1 MLTGKTIG
9 ELTYLEIPTP
19 DTLIPVELNGATYH
33 IDFSAITGSVGGLI
47 ETTYSE
53 LVNNINGGTLNVGA
67 YYIITDFQTCYDVP
81 EYYVNG
87 NPKGSNVIQYNQSNV
102 EPIIVFATSLS
113 TISST
118 AYQPAYPNDRI
129 QYDWTFNT
137 TLSTGGV
144 AYGRISER
152 IDEFNNRTDYD
163 HRTIFFNRFR
173 SYDKGVQLVGYLDS
187 YDSGTGIMLGNGT
200 SFLADVQIGDILFFE
215 YQGYMVGVK
224 VYSASTNTLIYV
236 IVDSSFGSQINFT
249 GGLIPLY
256 KTTPT
261 GDINEYKEVYIGQKN
276 EGDYND
282 YLTFNL
288 DGSAIHNYVG
298 DYSKFY
304 LDEIGSTSGFLLA
317 NNVFY
322 GNRTYSNTIGD
333 RSYNNTGTYWF
344 ARNTIAGRFYNN
356 VIYNNGFYGNTINEY
371 FNNNIIKG
379 YTYNNNIDDS
389 FHDNIINNRLNDNT
403 IGNNFY
409 SNVINLQFYQNQIGS
424 WAYGNN
430 VNSEFYDNV
439 IGNNFYNNDIATIS
453 DNFEFYRNKIGNYFN
468 SNSIR
473 QYFQNNQIG
482 NQFNNN
488 VINGDFYK
496 NTIGNGFN
504 YNQNIGYD
512 FYGNHIGNGFNNNEL
527 IGDYF
532 HDNQIGEYFYSNSI
546 SYTFN
551 NNQIG
556 NRFENNTLGDTQYF
570 NWDNTS
576 IENLT
581 GRTYSTFFNSLYG
594 DDGYQNLGN
603 IILGK
608 ELIMNFY
615 RDSGTTQSIG
625 TLVVGETYEI
635 TNVAFGGG
643 DFSNVADVIDGT
655 INEVGCI
662 FISTGTTPSSW
673 CGITITELTVYNEY
687 HKVKFNQWTQN
698 QNGGGFSYERTKV
711 YPTSEPTVYFTKLN
725 YQDIIDIVVPSRLEI
740 ARGNQGAIYN
750 EVTENSWNQNVSPEG
765 TQWNSIYTQ
774 QYNGSYF
781 ENNTI
786 INQFKGNYIRQQF
799 SLNNVDSFVYANQ
812 FSGFTYD
819 NNIGSE
825 THDNDFL
832 GEVLGNT
839 LMGDFYENTIG
850 DDLDKNTFESGFFAN
865 TIIGFTEGNKIGL
878 NTYGNIFSGGSIT
891 GNDWKGDF
899 HDNTIDGSFDG
910 NTIGFTFYNNTIVGN
925 VQGNKFGYETYEN
938 TIIILFTGNTIG
950 NNFYSNEFSGETIE
964 NIIGD
969 LCYENQILNY
979 FEGNN
984 ISYGFKG
991 NLILEPFAFNNVGLG
1006 FTANQISGQT
1016 IFNTFGNITT
1026 GNDFL
1031 GNFISNKISN
1041 LFVENS
1047 VGADF
1052 SLNTIGE
1059 SFGFNIIGN
1068 SFGANTVGIGFQYN
1082 TIGND
1087 FESNYIGDIF
1097 SGNTIGNSFGYGAVS
1112 SQKNIIGDNF
1122 IANTIGEHFYNNRI
1136 SNNFNLNIVDN
1147 YFQWN
1152 IVDTIVGDTCLTT
1165 GVLYEPTTVNIFKNR
1180 NLDNRLSYY
1189 DELDVLTIETLTEA
1203 PCNDITTL
1211 DIPENDLNF
1220 GLVL

>member
-9 ELTYLEIPTP
+9 QLTYLEIPTP
-19 DTLIPVELNGATYH
+19 DTLIPVELSGATYH
-33 IDFSAITGSVGGLI
+33 IDFSAITAGGLI
-47 ETTYSE
+47 EVTYSE
-53 LVNNINGGTLNVGA
+53 LIDKITGETLTRGTH
-67 YYIITDFQTCYDVP
+67 YIITDFQTCYDVP

-87 NPKGSNVIQYNQSNV
+87 NPKGSNAIQYNQASV
-102 EPIIVFATSLS
+102 EPIIVFATSIN

-118 AYQPAYPNDRI
+118 AYQPTYPNDRI

-137 TLSTGGV
+137 TEISGGT

-163 HRTIFFNRFR
+163 HRTIFFNRFQ
-173 SYDKGVQLVGYLDS
+173 SYNKGSQLTGTINS
-187 YDSGTGIMLGNGT
+187 YDSSTGIITGNDTLFLGEIG
-200 SFLADVQIGDILFFE
+200 IGDILFFE
-215 YQGYMVGVK
+215 YQGYMVGVR
-224 VYSASTNTLIYV
+224 VVSASTNTTILV
-236 IVDSSFGSQINFT
+236 VVDPTFGSQISFT
-249 GGLIPLY
+249 GGLIPFY
-256 KTTPT
+256 SSTST
-261 GDINEYKEVYIGQKN
+261 GNYYEYKEVYVGQKN
-276 EGDYND
+276 EEDFD
-282 YLTFNL
+282 AFFTFNL
-288 DGSAIHNYVG
+288 NGSAVHNYVG
-298 DYSKFY
+298 DYSRFY
-304 LDEIGSTSGFLLA
+304 IEDNVSNSGFLLA
-317 NNVFY
+317 NNVFF
-322 GNRTYSNTIGD
+322 GNDIYSNTIGD
-333 RSYNNTGTYWF
+333 RSYNNTGRYWF
-344 ARNTIAGRFYNN
+344 VRNTIAGRFYNN
-356 VIYNNGFYGNTINEY
+356 VIHNNGFYSNNIGEY
-371 FNNNIIKG
+371 FNNNIIKSQMWSNTIEENFNFNVI
-379 YTYNNNIDDS
+379 YSDFYNNQIG
-389 FHDNIINNRLNDNT
+389 LNFEENT
-403 IGNNFY
+403 IGDNGNLGNF
-409 SNVINLQFYQNQIGS
+409 N
-424 WAYGNN
+424 
-430 VNSEFYDNV
+430 
-439 IGNNFYNNDIATIS
+439 
-453 DNFEFYRNKIGNYFN
+453 FYRNKIGNDFRYN
-468 SNSIR
+468 IIR
-473 QYFQNNQIG
+473 QNFQNNQIG

-488 VINGDFYK
+488 ISNGDFYK
-496 NTIGNGFN
+496 NVIGNGFN

-512 FYGNHIGNGFNNNEL
+512 FYGNHIGNGFNNNDL

-581 GRTYSTFFNSLYG
+581 GRTYNTFFNSLYG
-594 DDGYQNLGN
+594 DDGNQNLGN

-615 RDSGTTQSIG
+615 RDSGTTMDG
-625 TLVVGETYEI
+625 GNLVVGETYEI
-635 TNVAFGGG
+635 TDVAFVGG

-662 FISTGTTPSSW
+662 FISTGTTPTSW
-673 CGITITELTVYNEY
+673 CGITVTELTVYNEY

-786 INQFKGNYIRQQF
+786 INQFKGNYIRGDFQINTI
-799 SLNNVDSFVYANQ
+799 SSFVGNNQ
-812 FSGFTYD
+812 FSGNTYS
-819 NNIGSE
+819 NNIGDY
-825 THDNDFL
+825 TFGNDFL
-832 GEVLGNT
+832 GEVAGNI
-839 LMGDFYENTIG
+839 LIGDFHDNIIG
-850 DDLDKNTFESGFFAN
+850 DDLDKNTFESGFYNN
-865 TIIGFTEGNKIGL
+865 TVLGFMEGNKIGL
-878 NTYGNIFSGGSIT
+878 NTYYNIFSGGTLT
-891 GNDWKGDF
+891 GNVWKGDF

-910 NTIGFTFYNNTIVGN
+910 NTIGFTFYNNTIVGD
-925 VQGNKFGYETYEN
+925 VQGNKFGYQTYDN
-938 TIIILFTGNTIG
+938 TITILFTGNTIG
-950 NNFYSNEFSGETIE
+950 NDFYSNEFSGETIE

-1006 FTANQISGQT
+1006 FTANQIFGQT
-1016 IFNTFGNITT
+1016 ILNTFGDVTI

-1047 VGADF
+1047 VGSDF

-1082 TIGND
+1082 TIGNE

-1097 SGNTIGNSFGYGAVS
+1097 SGNTIGNSFGYGSVS

-1122 IANTIGEHFYNNRI
+1122 IDNTIGEHFYNNRI
-1136 SNNFNLNIVDN
+1136 SNNFRLNIVDN

-1152 IVDTIVGDTCLTT
+1152 IVDTNIYDTCLTT

-1203 PCNDITTL
+1203 PCSDLNAL